1 MVHRTNVGKENF
13 KDCANRTDDE
23 AVKRKKCRGNRSY
36 SETRS
41 CICVLGAYLYAE
53 ENTFSPSRWNV
64 KGGGNAI
71 LKNEK

>member
-1 MVHRTNVGKENF
+1 MLRRTNVGDENF
-13 KDCANRTDDE
+13 KDCANCTNGE

-41 CICVLGAYLYAE
+41 CTRVLGAYLYAE
-53 ENTFSPSRWNV
+53 ENTFSPSRWTV
-64 KGGGNAI
+64 KGGNVI